1 LLCLPLCYWAT
12 QTTAATAILEIG
24 KSSSTFKPYVSP
36 ISTAVC
42 IQHAYRHHYVNY
54 ARDILPIPRGPFR
67 SIPGSKD
74 HSDKQTLDSN
84 DSYRHLIP
92 RLYQAWAGRPFI
104 EMVRYHALLWSLDP
118 EKWPKPSGSI
128 LSREH
133 KGEYYAQHL
142 ARTEQFAESWWN

>member
-1 LLCLPLCYWAT
+1 M
-12 QTTAATAILEIG
+12 AATAKLEIG

-36 ISTAVC
+36 ISAAVC
-42 IQHAYRHHYVNY
+42 IQRPYHHHYINY
-54 ARDILPIPRGPFR
+54 ACDILPIPRGPFR

-74 HSDKQTLDSN
+74 HSDEQTLDSN
-84 DSYRHLIP
+84 DSYPHLIP
-92 RLYQAWAGRPFI
+92 CLYQAWVSRPFI

-118 EKWPKPSGSI
+118 EKWLKPSGSI

-142 ARTEQFAESWWN
+142 VRTEQFAESWWN